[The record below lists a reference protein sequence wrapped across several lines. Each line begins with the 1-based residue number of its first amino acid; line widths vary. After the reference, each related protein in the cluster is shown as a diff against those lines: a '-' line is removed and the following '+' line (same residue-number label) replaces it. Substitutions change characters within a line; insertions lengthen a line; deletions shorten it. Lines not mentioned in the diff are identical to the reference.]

1 MIILTKNIL
10 KKKKHK
16 FNDKYDDDS
25 FSIHNLMKPNTPT
38 TIQPPK
44 LMKKGIPRE
53 FVDIATNTD
62 TIATATRETQ
72 EKLYND
78 ANQPLNMTF
87 EAFKVK
93 ENQDNM
99 FQIMLKNFWHN
110 TYKRNEPTRT
120 QATQTL
126 KNQRDAM
133 VSAFTKML
141 DNNKPPEPP
150 PKKPPDED
158 DSDEEE
164 KKFKLT
170 KMIEIMLRNGATIAD
185 IILNLSHSAVATTIN
200 IADLVNQITAGNAQ
214 GSNSNSSNEAIS
226 VHSSPPITVH
236 SSSSESPTEIPAPT
250 EDEDSEEEENQHFNF
265 EKLKSKYYYI

>member
-10 KKKKHK
+10 KGKQK

-25 FSIHNLMKPNTPT
+25 FTIHNLMKPNTST
-38 TIQPPK
+38 TMQPPK
-44 LMKKGIPRE
+44 MMKKGIPRE
-53 FVDIATNTD
+53 FIDIATNTD
-62 TIATATRETQ
+62 TIATETRQTD

-93 ENQDNM
+93 ENQDNK
-99 FQIMLKNFWHN
+99 FKIMLKNFWHN
-110 TYKRNEPTRT
+110 THKRNEPTRT

-170 KMIEIMLRNGATIAD
+170 KMIEIMLHNGATVAD
-185 IILNLSHSAVATTIN
+185 IILNLSHSAIATTIN
-200 IADLVNQITAGNAQ
+200 IADLVNQITAGHAQ
-214 GSNSNSSNEAIS
+214 SSSSSSNEISS
-226 VHSSPPITVH
+226 VHSSPLITVH
-236 SSSSESPTEIPAPT
+236 SSSSESPTEIPALT
-250 EDEDSEEEENQHFNF
+250 EDEEEEENQHFNF
-265 EKLKSKYYYI
+265 EKLKSKKYYI

>member
-10 KKKKHK
+10 KRKKQK

-25 FSIHNLMKPNTPT
+25 FTIHNLMKPNTST

-62 TIATATRETQ
+62 TIATETRETH

-78 ANQPLNMTF
+78 TDQPLNMTF
-87 EAFKVK
+87 EAFKVR

-99 FQIMLKNFWHN
+99 FKLMLKNFWRN

-141 DNNKPPEPP
+141 DSNKPPEPP

-170 KMIEIMLRNGATIAD
+170 KMIEIMLHNGATVAD
-185 IILNLSHSAVATTIN
+185 IILNLSHSTIATTIN
-200 IADLVNQITAGNAQ
+200 IADLVNQITAGHAQ
-214 GSNSNSSNEAIS
+214 SSSSNSSNEAIS

-250 EDEDSEEEENQHFNF
+250 EDEDEEEENQHFNF
-265 EKLKSKYYYI
+265 EKLKSK

>member
-10 KKKKHK
+10 KRKKQK

-62 TIATATRETQ
+62 TIATETRETQ

-78 ANQPLNMTF
+78 TDQPLNVTF

-99 FQIMLKNFWHN
+99 FKLMLKNFWRN

-170 KMIEIMLRNGATIAD
+170 KMIEIMLHNGATVAD
-185 IILNLSHSAVATTIN
+185 IILNLSHSAIATTIN

-214 GSNSNSSNEAIS
+214 SSSSNSSNEAIS

-250 EDEDSEEEENQHFNF
+250 EDEEEEENQHFNF
-265 EKLKSKYYYI
+265 EKLKSK

>member
-150 PKKPPDED
+150 PKKPPDDE

-164 KKFKLT
+164 KIFKLT
-170 KMIEIMLRNGATIAD
+170 KMIEIMLHNGATVAD
-185 IILNLSHSAVATTIN
+185 IILNLSHTAIATTIN
-200 IADLVNQITAGNAQ
+200 IADLVNQITAGYAQ
-214 GSNSNSSNEAIS
+214 GSSSSSNEIVS

-250 EDEDSEEEENQHFNF
+250 EDEEEEDGEEKQKYNF
-265 EKLKSKYYYI
+265 EKLKSK

>member
-10 KKKKHK
+10 KRKKQK

-62 TIATATRETQ
+62 TIATETRETQ

-78 ANQPLNMTF
+78 ANQQLNMTF
-87 EAFKVK
+87 EAFKVR

-99 FQIMLKNFWHN
+99 FQIMLKNFWRN
-110 TYKRNEPTRT
+110 TYKRNEPTRA

-170 KMIEIMLRNGATIAD
+170 KMIEIMLHNGATVAD
-185 IILNLSHSAVATTIN
+185 IILNLSHSTIATTIN

-214 GSNSNSSNEAIS
+214 SSSSNSSNEAIS

-250 EDEDSEEEENQHFNF
+250 EDEDEEEEENQHFNF
-265 EKLKSKYYYI
+265 EKLKSK

>member
-1 MIILTKNIL
+1 
-10 KKKKHK
+10 
-16 FNDKYDDDS
+16 
-25 FSIHNLMKPNTPT
+25 MKPNTPT

-44 LMKKGIPRE
+44 FMQKGIPRE

-62 TIATATRETQ
+62 TIATATRETD

-93 ENQDNM
+93 ASQDNM
-99 FQIMLKNFWHN
+99 LKIMLRNFWHN
-110 TYKRNEPTRT
+110 AYKRHEPTRT

-126 KNQRDAM
+126 KNQRGAM
-133 VSAFTKML
+133 VSAFTTML
-141 DNNKPPEPP
+141 DNNKLPEPP
-150 PKKPPDED
+150 PKKPPDEE

-170 KMIEIMLRNGATIAD
+170 KMIEIMLHNGATVAD
-185 IILNLSHSAVATTIN
+185 IILNLSHTAIATTIN
-200 IADLVNQITAGNAQ
+200 IADLVNQITAGHAQ
-214 GSNSNSSNEAIS
+214 SSSSNSSNEIIS
-226 VHSSPPITVH
+226 VHSSPPVTVH

-250 EDEDSEEEENQHFNF
+250 EDEDTEEEEKQKYNF
-265 EKLKSKYYYI
+265 KKLKSK

>member
-10 KKKKHK
+10 KRKKQK

-25 FSIHNLMKPNTPT
+25 FTIHNLMKPNTPT

-53 FVDIATNTD
+53 FIDIATNTD

-78 ANQPLNMTF
+78 ANQPLNVTF

-99 FQIMLKNFWHN
+99 FQIMLKNFWRN

-150 PKKPPDED
+150 PKKPDED
-158 DSDEEE
+158 DSDEE

-170 KMIEIMLRNGATIAD
+170 KMIEIMLHNGATVAD
-185 IILNLSHSAVATTIN
+185 VISNLSHSAIATTIN
-200 IADLVNQITAGNAQ
+200 IADLVNQITAGHAQ
-214 GSNSNSSNEAIS
+214 SSSSNSSNEAIS

-250 EDEDSEEEENQHFNF
+250 EDEEEEENQHFN
-265 EKLKSKYYYI
+265 LKN

>member
-53 FVDIATNTD
+53 FIDIATNTD

-200 IADLVNQITAGNAQ
+200 IADLVNQITAGYAQ
-214 GSNSNSSNEAIS
+214 GSSSSSNEIVS

-250 EDEDSEEEENQHFNF
+250 EDEEEEDGEEKQKYNF
-265 EKLKSKYYYI
+265 EKLKSK

>member
-78 ANQPLNMTF
+78 ANQQLNMTF

-99 FQIMLKNFWHN
+99 FKIILKNFWHN
-110 TYKRNEPTRT
+110 AYKRHEPTRT

-200 IADLVNQITAGNAQ
+200 IADLVNQITAGYAQ
-214 GSNSNSSNEAIS
+214 GSSSSSNEIVS

-250 EDEDSEEEENQHFNF
+250 EDEDEEEEENQHFNF
-265 EKLKSKYYYI
+265 EKLKSK

>member
-10 KKKKHK
+10 KRKKQK

-25 FSIHNLMKPNTPT
+25 FTIHNLTKPNTPT
-38 TIQPPK
+38 TTQPPK

-53 FVDIATNTD
+53 FIDIATNTD
-62 TIATATRETQ
+62 TIATETRQTD

-78 ANQPLNMTF
+78 ANQQLNMTF

-99 FQIMLKNFWHN
+99 FKIMLKNFWHN
-110 TYKRNEPTRT
+110 THKRNEPTRT

-170 KMIEIMLRNGATIAD
+170 KMIEIMLHNGATVAD
-185 IILNLSHSAVATTIN
+185 ILLNLSHSAIATTIN

-214 GSNSNSSNEAIS
+214 GSSSN
-226 VHSSPPITVH
+226 
-236 SSSSESPTEIPAPT
+236 SSESPTEIPAPT
-250 EDEDSEEEENQHFNF
+250 EDEEEDGEEKQKDYF
-265 EKLKSKYYYI
+265 EKLKSK

>member
-10 KKKKHK
+10 KRKKQK
-16 FNDKYDDDS
+16 FNDTYDDDS
-25 FSIHNLMKPNTPT
+25 FSIHNLMKPNTST

-53 FVDIATNTD
+53 FIDIPTNTD

-78 ANQPLNMTF
+78 ANQQLNMTF

-99 FQIMLKNFWHN
+99 FKIMLKNFWHN
-110 TYKRNEPTRT
+110 AYKRNEPTRT

-170 KMIEIMLRNGATIAD
+170 KMIEIMLHNGATIAD
-185 IILNLSHSAVATTIN
+185 IILNLSHSTIATTIN
-200 IADLVNQITAGNAQ
+200 IADLVNQITAGHAQ
-214 GSNSNSSNEAIS
+214 SSSSNSSNEAIS

-250 EDEDSEEEENQHFNF
+250 EDEEEDGEENQHFNV
-265 EKLKSKYYYI
+265 EKLKSK

>member
-10 KKKKHK
+10 KRKKQK

-25 FSIHNLMKPNTPT
+25 FTIHNLMKPNTPT

-53 FVDIATNTD
+53 FIDIATNTD

-78 ANQPLNMTF
+78 ANQPLNVTF

-99 FQIMLKNFWHN
+99 FQIMLKNFWRN

-120 QATQTL
+120 QATQRL

-150 PKKPPDED
+150 PKKPPDEE

-164 KKFKLT
+164 KRFKLT
-170 KMIEIMLRNGATIAD
+170 KMIEIMLHNGATVAD
-185 IILNLSHSAVATTIN
+185 IILNLSHSTIATTIN

-214 GSNSNSSNEAIS
+214 SSSSNSSNEAIS

-250 EDEDSEEEENQHFNF
+250 EDEDEEEEENQHFNF
-265 EKLKSKYYYI
+265 EKLKSK

>member
-1 MIILTKNIL
+1 
-10 KKKKHK
+10 
-16 FNDKYDDDS
+16 
-25 FSIHNLMKPNTPT
+25 
-38 TIQPPK
+38 
-44 LMKKGIPRE
+44 MKKGIPRE
-53 FVDIATNTD
+53 FIDIATNTD
-62 TIATATRETQ
+62 TIATETRQTD

-78 ANQPLNMTF
+78 ANQQLNMTF

-99 FQIMLKNFWHN
+99 FKIMLKNFWHN
-110 TYKRNEPTRT
+110 THKRNEPTRT
-120 QATQTL
+120 HATQTL
-126 KNQRDAM
+126 KNQRDGM

-170 KMIEIMLRNGATIAD
+170 KMIEIMLHNGATVAD
-185 IILNLSHSAVATTIN
+185 IILNLSHSAIATTIN

-214 GSNSNSSNEAIS
+214 ASSSSSNEIIS
-226 VHSSPPITVH
+226 VHSSPPVTVH

-250 EDEDSEEEENQHFNF
+250 EDEEEEENQHFNF
-265 EKLKSKYYYI
+265 EKLKSK

>member
-10 KKKKHK
+10 KRKKQK

-25 FSIHNLMKPNTPT
+25 FTIHNLMKPNTPT

-53 FVDIATNTD
+53 FIDIAINTD
-62 TIATATRETQ
+62 TIATETRETQ

-78 ANQPLNMTF
+78 ANQQLNMTF

-99 FQIMLKNFWHN
+99 FQIMLKNFWRN

-126 KNQRDAM
+126 KHQRDAM

-141 DNNKPPEPP
+141 DNNKPPEQP

-170 KMIEIMLRNGATIAD
+170 KMIEIMLHNGATIAD
-185 IILNLSHSAVATTIN
+185 IILNLSHSTIATTIN
-200 IADLVNQITAGNAQ
+200 IADLVNQITTGNAQ
-214 GSNSNSSNEAIS
+214 SSSSNSSNEAIS

-250 EDEDSEEEENQHFNF
+250 EDEGEEEENQHFNF
-265 EKLKSKYYYI
+265 EQLKSK

>member
-1 MIILTKNIL
+1 MKR
-10 KKKKHK
+10 KKQK

-53 FVDIATNTD
+53 FIDIATNTD
-62 TIATATRETQ
+62 TIATETRQTD

-78 ANQPLNMTF
+78 ANQQLNVTF

-99 FQIMLKNFWHN
+99 FKITLKNFWRDTH
-110 TYKRNEPTRT
+110 KRNEPTRT

-126 KNQRDAM
+126 KNQRDAT

-141 DNNKPPEPP
+141 DNNKPPEQP
-150 PKKPPDED
+150 PKKPPD
-158 DSDEEE
+158 
-164 KKFKLT
+164 
-170 KMIEIMLRNGATIAD
+170 ATVAD
-185 IILNLSHSAVATTIN
+185 IILNLSHSAIATTIN
-200 IADLVNQITAGNAQ
+200 IADLANQITAGNAQ
-214 GSNSNSSNEAIS
+214 SSSSSSNEIIS
-226 VHSSPPITVH
+226 VHSSPPISVH

-250 EDEDSEEEENQHFNF
+250 EDEEEEPQKDNF
-265 EKLKSKYYYI
+265 EKIESKKYHIYNGFK

>member
-10 KKKKHK
+10 KRKKQK
-16 FNDKYDDDS
+16 FSDTYDDDDR

-44 LMKKGIPRE
+44 MMKKGIPRE
-53 FVDIATNTD
+53 FSDIATNTD
-62 TIATATRETQ
+62 TTATATRETD

-78 ANQPLNMTF
+78 ANQQLNMTI

-99 FQIMLKNFWHN
+99 FKIMLKNFWHN
-110 TYKRNEPTRT
+110 THKRNEPTRT

-133 VSAFTKML
+133 VSAFTTML
-141 DNNKPPEPP
+141 DNNKPPEPL
-150 PKKPPDED
+150 PKKPPDEE

-170 KMIEIMLRNGATIAD
+170 KMIEIMLHNGATVVNMQENKVAVVLLMKLLVFIVLHLLLSIVLHQKVQQKYQHQLKTKKKNHKK
-185 IILNLSHSAVATTIN
+185 IILKNHNLNNLIYN
-200 IADLVNQITAGNAQ
+200 GYW
-214 GSNSNSSNEAIS
+214 
-226 VHSSPPITVH
+226 
-236 SSSSESPTEIPAPT
+236 
-250 EDEDSEEEENQHFNF
+250 
-265 EKLKSKYYYI
+265 SK

>member
-10 KKKKHK
+10 KKLNQK

-25 FSIHNLMKPNTPT
+25 FAIHNLMKPSTPT
-38 TIQPPK
+38 TIQPPN
-44 LMKKGIPRE
+44 LMNKGMPRE
-53 FVDIATNTD
+53 FIDIATNTD
-62 TIATATRETQ
+62 TIATETRQTD

-78 ANQPLNMTF
+78 ANQQLKMTF

-93 ENQDNM
+93 ENQVNM
-99 FQIMLKNFWHN
+99 FKIMHKNFWHN
-110 TYKRNEPTRT
+110 THKRNEPTRT

-170 KMIEIMLRNGATIAD
+170 NMIEIKLHNGATVAD
-185 IILNLSHSAVATTIN
+185 IILNLSHSAIATTIN
-200 IADLVNQITAGNAQ
+200 IADLVNQITAGHAQ
-214 GSNSNSSNEAIS
+214 SSSSSSNEIIS
-226 VHSSPPITVH
+226 VHCSPPITVH

-250 EDEDSEEEENQHFNF
+250 EDEEEEPQKDYI
-265 EKLKSKYYYI
+265 EKLKSK

>member
-16 FNDKYDDDS
+16 FNDEYDDDS

-53 FVDIATNTD
+53 FIDIATNTD

-265 EKLKSKYYYI
+265 EKLKSK

>member
-10 KKKKHK
+10 KRKKQK
-16 FNDKYDDDS
+16 FNDKYDEDDS
-25 FSIHNLMKPNTPT
+25 FTIHNLTKPNPPPPT
-38 TIQPPK
+38 KQPPK
-44 LMKKGIPRE
+44 MMKKGIPRE
-53 FVDIATNTD
+53 FVDITTNTD
-62 TIATATRETQ
+62 TIATETRETQ
-72 EKLYND
+72 EQLYND
-78 ANQPLNMTF
+78 TDQPLNVTF

-99 FQIMLKNFWHN
+99 FKIMLQNFWRN

-150 PKKPPDED
+150 PKKPPEEE

-170 KMIEIMLRNGATIAD
+170 KMIEIMLHNGATVAD
-185 IILNLSHSAVATTIN
+185 IILNLSHSTIATTIN

-214 GSNSNSSNEAIS
+214 SSSSSSNEIIS
-226 VHSSPPITVH
+226 VHSSPPITVN
-236 SSSSESPTEIPAPT
+236 SSSSESPDEIPAPT
-250 EDEDSEEEENQHFNF
+250 EDEDSEEEEKKDDF
-265 EKLKSKYYYI
+265 EKLKSK

>member
-10 KKKKHK
+10 KRKKQK
-16 FNDKYDDDS
+16 FYDKYDDDS
-25 FSIHNLMKPNTPT
+25 FTTHNLMKPNTST

-53 FVDIATNTD
+53 FIDIATNTD
-62 TIATATRETQ
+62 TIATETRETQ

-78 ANQPLNMTF
+78 TDQPLNVTF
-87 EAFKVK
+87 EAFKVR

-99 FQIMLKNFWHN
+99 LKIMLKNFWRN

-150 PKKPPDED
+150 PKKTPDED

-170 KMIEIMLRNGATIAD
+170 KTIEIMLHNGATIAD
-185 IILNLSHSAVATTIN
+185 IILNLSHSAIATTIN
-200 IADLVNQITAGNAQ
+200 IADLVNQITAGHAQ
-214 GSNSNSSNEAIS
+214 SSSSNSSNEAIS

-250 EDEDSEEEENQHFNF
+250 EDEDEEEENQHFNF
-265 EKLKSKYYYI
+265 EKLLSK

>member
-10 KKKKHK
+10 KRKKQK

-25 FSIHNLMKPNTPT
+25 FTIHNLMKPNTPT

-53 FVDIATNTD
+53 FIDIATNTD

-78 ANQPLNMTF
+78 ANQPLNVTF

-99 FQIMLKNFWHN
+99 FQIMLKNFWRN

-150 PKKPPDED
+150 PKKPPDEE

-164 KKFKLT
+164 KRFKLT
-170 KMIEIMLRNGATIAD
+170 KMIEIMLHNGATIAVAIHQMKLLVFIVLHLLLSIVLHPKVQQKYQHQLKTKIQKKKKNKR
-185 IILNLSHSAVATTIN
+185 IILKN
-200 IADLVNQITAGNAQ
+200 
-214 GSNSNSSNEAIS
+214 
-226 VHSSPPITVH
+226 
-236 SSSSESPTEIPAPT
+236 
-250 EDEDSEEEENQHFNF
+250 
-265 EKLKSKYYYI
+265 

>member
-10 KKKKHK
+10 KRKKQK

-25 FSIHNLMKPNTPT
+25 FTMHNLTKPNTST

-44 LMKKGIPRE
+44 LMKKGTPRE
-53 FVDIATNTD
+53 FIDIATNTD
-62 TIATATRETQ
+62 TIATETRQTD

-78 ANQPLNMTF
+78 ANQQLNMTF

-99 FQIMLKNFWHN
+99 FKIMLKNFWHN
-110 TYKRNEPTRT
+110 THKRNEPTRT

-150 PKKPPDED
+150 PKKPPDEE

-170 KMIEIMLRNGATIAD
+170 KMIEIMLHNGATVAD
-185 IILNLSHSAVATTIN
+185 IILNLSHSAIATTIN
-200 IADLVNQITAGNAQ
+200 IADLVTQITAGNAQ
-214 GSNSNSSNEAIS
+214 GSSSNSSNEAIS

-250 EDEDSEEEENQHFNF
+250 EDEEEDGEEKQKDYF
-265 EKLKSKYYYI
+265 EKLKSK

>member
-1 MIILTKNIL
+1 
-10 KKKKHK
+10 
-16 FNDKYDDDS
+16 
-25 FSIHNLMKPNTPT
+25 MKPNTPT

-44 LMKKGIPRE
+44 MMKKGMPRE
-53 FVDIATNTD
+53 SIDIATNTD
-62 TIATATRETQ
+62 TIATATRQTD

-99 FQIMLKNFWHN
+99 FKIMLRNFWHN

-133 VSAFTKML
+133 VSAFTTML

-150 PKKPPDED
+150 PKKPPDEE

-164 KKFKLT
+164 NKFKLT
-170 KMIEIMLRNGATIAD
+170 KMIEISLHNGATVAD
-185 IILNLSHSAVATTIN
+185 IILNLSHSAIATTIN

-214 GSNSNSSNEAIS
+214 GSSSSSNEIIS

-250 EDEDSEEEENQHFNF
+250 EDEEEEPQKYNF
-265 EKLKSKYYYI
+265 EKLKSN

>member
-1 MIILTKNIL
+1 MIILTKNML
-10 KKKKHK
+10 KRKKQK

-25 FSIHNLMKPNTPT
+25 FTIHNLMKPNTPT

-44 LMKKGIPRE
+44 LMKKGTPRE
-53 FVDIATNTD
+53 FIDIATNTD
-62 TIATATRETQ
+62 TIATATKETQ
-72 EKLYND
+72 EMLYND
-78 ANQPLNMTF
+78 ANQPLNVTF

-99 FQIMLKNFWHN
+99 FQIMLKNFWRN
-110 TYKRNEPTRT
+110 TYNRNEPTRT

-150 PKKPPDED
+150 PKKPNED

-170 KMIEIMLRNGATIAD
+170 KMIEIMLHNGATVAD
-185 IILNLSHSAVATTIN
+185 IILNLSHSTIATTIN
-200 IADLVNQITAGNAQ
+200 IADLVDQITAGNAQ
-214 GSNSNSSNEAIS
+214 SSSSNSSNEAIS
-226 VHSSPPITVH
+226 VHSSPPVTVH

-250 EDEDSEEEENQHFNF
+250 EDEDEEEENQHFNF
-265 EKLKSKYYYI
+265 EKLKSK

>member
-10 KKKKHK
+10 KRKQK
-16 FNDKYDDDS
+16 FNDKYNDYS
-25 FSIHNLMKPNTPT
+25 FTIHNLMKPSTST

-44 LMKKGIPRE
+44 LMKQGIPRE
-53 FVDIATNTD
+53 FIDIATNTD
-62 TIATATRETQ
+62 TIATETRETQ

-78 ANQPLNMTF
+78 ANQQLNMTF

-99 FQIMLKNFWHN
+99 FKIMLKNFWHN

-150 PKKPPDED
+150 PKKPDED

-170 KMIEIMLRNGATIAD
+170 KMLEIMLHNGASVAD
-185 IILNLSHSAVATTIN
+185 IILNLSHSTIATTKN

-214 GSNSNSSNEAIS
+214 SSGSNSSNEAIS

-250 EDEDSEEEENQHFNF
+250 EDEEEEEENQHFNF
-265 EKLKSKYYYI
+265 EKLKSK